1 MIANMIRLVLLL
13 ALWLATAQAFAVTGV
28 NPTGVNVRSSG
39 ATTVFLTFQSL
50 DADEDALESFWC
62 GELIAPLPANQVFN
76 FNPCNPA
83 TIFGRLPARLDRSTV
98 SGTGGRR
105 NLTDIMTIPASV
117 TRRALQSAQA
127 GQASQF
133 FYVRRFSSGLFVV
146 VTCRMSGG
154 GARSPL
160 ALTEVRMG
168 FLNDQRELLLDPIY
182 PVAVG
187 ATLPP
192 VGAYIKYTGAGR
204 LKGRWEVALP
214 GDPPPSEFDLFTE
227 GTLPVEQRG
236 LQRRYSILERFEI
249 FLTPVGEAF
258 IPGPRALEPPT
269 QGAVCTA
276 SCCGSKPAT
285 TATAAPTPAA
295 VWWLASA
302 AWRASRCRRSA
313 TSSAAARGTRCR
325 SCWLPATARPRRPS
339 RWSSP
344 GGRAPRALLPAGSD
358 PTHRGNGARR
368 RGQGR
373 DRVLRRAALAG
384 RPRRGTAALAGRGP
398 GRRRPDAG
406 RQRLAEFADCA
417 MNPSRSGD

>member
-1 MIANMIRLVLLL
+1 MITNMIRLVLLL
-13 ALWLATAQAFAVTGV
+13 ALWLATTTAFAVTGV

-39 ATTVFLTFQSL
+39 ATTVFLTFQNL
-50 DADEDALESFWC
+50 DSDEDALESFWC
-62 GELIAPLPANQVFN
+62 GELIAPLPVNQVFN

-83 TIFGRLPARLDRSTV
+83 TIFGRLPAKLDRSTV

-146 VTCRMSGG
+146 VTCRMAGG

-168 FLNDQRELLLDPIY
+168 FLNEQRELLLDPIY

-192 VGAYIKYTGAGR
+192 VGAYIRYTGAGR

-227 GTLPVEQRG
+227 GALPVEQRG

-258 IPGPRALEPPT
+258 VPGPRALEPPT
-269 QGAVCTA
+269 QAGGLHRILLRIEA
-276 SCCGSKPAT
+276 SDDRDSRSNTGGGLVASAGGVAGFALPQIRYFVGSSERD
-285 TATAAPTPAA
+285 AAPVLLAPGDGAPAPPKPLEFSWRESAPAPYYRLEVTQPTGETVLAA
-295 VWWLASA
+295 VVKGGTGYYAAPPWLADRA
-302 AWRASRCRRSA
+302 GEPLRWRVVALDDGGRTLVASDWRSL
-313 TSSAAARGTRCR
+313 RI
-325 SCWLPATARPRRPS
+325 ARP
-339 RWSSP
+339 
-344 GGRAPRALLPAGSD
+344 
-358 PTHRGNGARR
+358 
-368 RGQGR
+368 
-373 DRVLRRAALAG
+373 
-384 RPRRGTAALAGRGP
+384 
-398 GRRRPDAG
+398 
-406 RQRLAEFADCA
+406 
-417 MNPSRSGD
+417 